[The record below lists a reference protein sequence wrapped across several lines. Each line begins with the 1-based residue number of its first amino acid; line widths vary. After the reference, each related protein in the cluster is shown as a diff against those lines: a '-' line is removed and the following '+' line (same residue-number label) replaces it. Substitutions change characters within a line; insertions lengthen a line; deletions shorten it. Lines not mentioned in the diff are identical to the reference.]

1 MRRQVVLETG
11 NQVLEKA
18 NKTAKDRTMNLINY
32 TFKSEPFD
40 VTTKDVICGVV
51 GSGNLEILV
60 SELDDSEQSK
70 FIINTSVSGF
80 DHIWEAVIQEF
91 VNRYAVGGLQFEI
104 NDMGATPAVVSLR
117 LSQAI
122 NILEGEAHE

>member
-1 MRRQVVLETG
+1 
-11 NQVLEKA
+11 
-18 NKTAKDRTMNLINY
+18 MNLINY

-40 VTTKDVICGVV
+40 VTIKDVICGVV

>member
-1 MRRQVVLETG
+1 
-11 NQVLEKA
+11 
-18 NKTAKDRTMNLINY
+18 MNILNY

-60 SELDDSEQSK
+60 SELDDNEHSK
-70 FIINTSVSGF
+70 FAINTSVSGF